1 MLLGLNTWLG
11 KLPRTSCLGCRGAA
25 AIPATQRSAWSTKRC
40 LLLLP
45 PQSQHGEG
53 LGDKFSVDYIFQAAE
68 KAAGGT
74 PATGVDE
81 DKWLAAFLQAR
92 YNLLASW
99 DSTSQA
105 SVNRIKIYQELL
117 KLGGCRGVCWRS
129 EGYNAGRRCVHLCT
143 LSCSGPQ
150 MSLLLLLLLLTLPSC
165 PHPPSQQQATPTWT
179 APSTSI

>member
-1 MLLGLNTWLG
+1 MLPTPPRFNTSTHHPL
-11 KLPRTSCLGCRGAA
+11 C
-25 AIPATQRSAWSTKRC
+25 SAS
-40 LLLLP
+40 P
-45 PQSQHGEG
+45 QHGEG

-81 DKWLAAFLQAR
+81 AKWLAAFLQAR

-99 DSTSQA
+99 DSTSAA

-117 KLGGCRGVCWRS
+117 KLGERRGVGVEVALCRCGRWMERLCLDA
-129 EGYNAGRRCVHLCT
+129 AGARESVCAEWPVV
-143 LSCSGPQ
+143 SCC
-150 MSLLLLLLLLTLPSC
+150 L
-165 PHPPSQQQATPTWT
+165 PPSLHILRRACQATSTWT

>member
-1 MLLGLNTWLG
+1 M
-11 KLPRTSCLGCRGAA
+11 PARADQGAA
-25 AIPATQRSAWSTKRC
+25 ARRPGQREAGRVDAADWSGLPVGQMAPHPLPGVQRRGSTAGDPCCRATQRSARSTERC

-45 PQSQHGEG
+45 PHTQHGEG

-117 KLGGCRGVCWRS
+117 KLGGCRGCARCTARCTML
-129 EGYNAGRRCVHLCT
+129 AGAACIC
-143 LSCSGPQ
+143 
-150 MSLLLLLLLLTLPSC
+150 
-165 PHPPSQQQATPTWT
+165 
-179 APSTSI
+179 AP